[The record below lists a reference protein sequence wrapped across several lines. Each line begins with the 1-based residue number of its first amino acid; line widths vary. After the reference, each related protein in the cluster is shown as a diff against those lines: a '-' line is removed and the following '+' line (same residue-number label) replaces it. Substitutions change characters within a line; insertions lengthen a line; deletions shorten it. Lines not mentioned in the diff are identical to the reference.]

1 MVVVTVCETLTIKD
15 NLIFR
20 FKKKLKCGLV
30 LLLAASQTLERGLC
44 CKT

>member
-1 MVVVTVCETLTIKD
+1 MVVVTDCETLTIKD

-20 FKKKLKCGLV
+20 FLFQQKSGLGMF
-30 LLLAASQTLERGLC
+30 LAASQTLEEGLC